1 MTLEEIR
8 AKLQDR
14 RVRMVAAAI
23 GVHHSTIY
31 ALRDDPQHLPTRRVA
46 QAVADYL
53 SKDTGA

>member
-14 RVRMVAAAI
+14 RVRMVAKAV

-31 ALRDDPQHLPTRRVA
+31 ALRDDPYHMPTRRVA
-46 QAVADYL
+46 LAVAEYL
-53 SKDTGA
+53 GRDAA

>member
-8 AKLQDR
+8 SQLQDR

-31 ALRDDPQHLPTRRVA
+31 ALRDDPHHMPTRRVA

-53 SKDTGA
+53 SKDVVA

>member
-23 GVHHSTIY
+23 GVHHTTIY
-31 ALRDDPQHLPTRRVA
+31 ALRDDPHHIPTRRTVE
-46 QAVADYL
+46 AVSKYL
-53 SKDTGA
+53 SEGAE